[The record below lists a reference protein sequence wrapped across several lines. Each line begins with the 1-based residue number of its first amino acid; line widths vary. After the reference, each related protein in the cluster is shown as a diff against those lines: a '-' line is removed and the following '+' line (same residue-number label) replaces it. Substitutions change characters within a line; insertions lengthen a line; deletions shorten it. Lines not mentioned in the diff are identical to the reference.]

1 MRDLAS
7 AVTVSE
13 LIKLNS
19 DLKDTPMI
27 ASGSRDNS
35 LLMDSGLAR
44 SNTIDPM
51 TLENFTK
58 DEYLKIVQEWANLRK
73 ITTSFGCAQSDQQLS
88 SF

>member
-19 DLKDTPMI
+19 DLKDTPII
-27 ASGSRDNS
+27 ASVGSRENS
-35 LLMDSGLAR
+35 LLMDSGLTR

-58 DEYLKIVQEWANLRK
+58 DEYLKIV
-73 ITTSFGCAQSDQQLS
+73 
-88 SF
+88 